1 MIEELKLINVK
12 RKKIMKKLV
21 FSIILAAGF
30 SAFTI
35 AQTQPTH
42 SGTSVQSGSSVQS
55 QSGQHS
61 QSGQYGQSQSTQAG
75 QSGRSSEQMDKQNGW
90 VKIGEKTVDLDQDR
104 GIFDWNTDR
113 EKTINANDKY
123 SAIKFKSKDADVNLT
138 NVEVKY
144 SDGKTQNLSVNSPI
158 KVGTDSKPVSLNS
171 SEKLDKVTFGFQKN
185 PSATEEKAKVE
196 LWGLKAGANSGMG
209 QSSDSTLIQK

>member
-1 MIEELKLINVK
+1 
-12 RKKIMKKLV
+12 MKKLV
-21 FSIILAAGF
+21 FSIILAAFF
-30 SAFTI
+30 SAFTF

-42 SGTSVQSGSSVQS
+42 SGTSQSGTSVQ
-55 QSGQHS
+55 S

-75 QSGRSSEQMDKQNGW
+75 QSGRSSEQLDKQNGW

-138 NVEVKY
+138 SVEIQY
-144 SDGKTQNLSVNSPI
+144 SDGKKQDLNVSGPI
-158 KVGTDSKPVSLNS
+158 KVGSDSKPVTLNS
-171 SEKLDKVTFGFQKN
+171 SEKLDKVTFSYQKGA
-185 PSATEEKAKVE
+185 SSTDDKAKVE
-196 LWGLKAGANSGMG
+196 LWGLKAKSNSGMG